1 MGTCCERIGLH
12 VTQCRVLQDYMK
24 YLKVAVYL
32 WSSPMNSF
40 EIFVTN
46 FQGELQLYQPT
57 EVLLLH

>member
-1 MGTCCERIGLH
+1 MGTRWERIGLH
-12 VTQCRVLQDYMK
+12 VTQCRVLEDNTK
-24 YLKVAVYL
+24 YLKVTVYL
-32 WSSPMNSF
+32 WSSTMNSF